1 MKLLLDTHI
10 ALWWVTGDASLSGD
24 VVAMIESAEHD
35 VYVSVAS
42 IWEIAIKYARPKGR
56 PDDMPLSGREALA
69 EFERAGADILPVTA
83 AHAAAVDD
91 LPALHGDPFDRM
103 LIAQAL
109 AEPLRL
115 LTRDARLAEYSKLVM
130 LA

>member
-10 ALWWVTGDASLSGD
+10 ALWWVTGDASLSSE
-24 VVAMIESAEHD
+24 VVAMIESTEHD

-42 IWEIAIKYARPKGR
+42 IWEIAIKYGRPKGR

-109 AEPLRL
+109 TEPLRL
-115 LTRDARLAEYSKLVM
+115 LTRDARLADYSELVM

>member
-1 MKLLLDTHI
+1 MLLLDTHI
-10 ALWWVTGDASLSGD
+10 ALWAVSGDARLSD
-24 VVAMIESAEHD
+24 RARDAMQRAD
-35 VYVSVAS
+35 ALVVSVIS
-42 IWEIAIKYARPKGR
+42 IWEISIKHALRGSR
-56 PDDMPLSGREALA
+56 RDEMVISGREAREQFQA
-69 EFERAGADILPVTA
+69 AGFDILPVTA

-109 AEPLRL
+109 TEPLRL
-115 LTRDARLAEYSKLVM
+115 LTRDARLADYSELVM